1 MGLRSSEPSV
11 QRQEFSAG
19 GGWCAL
25 LYPALLPGSP
35 PAAALVQD
43 NAPGTAQA
51 LSQLPIPA
59 QMEQPPWTQLGRTKQ
74 LLEQA
79 QKTAIHLVR
88 GLEHLPYGN
97 RLIQQGLFSLNK
109 RRLCGDLSSLSGS
122 GGACKKAG
130 EELHQEVQ

>member
-1 MGLRSSEPSV
+1 M
-11 QRQEFSAG
+11 
-19 GGWCAL
+19 C
-25 LYPALLPGSP
+25 PALPCSAPWVTSSSSPGAGQCPRHCPSIVSAPHPSP
-35 PAAALVQD
+35 D
-43 NAPGTAQA
+43 
-51 LSQLPIPA
+51 
-59 QMEQPPWTQLGRTKQ
+59 EQPPWTQLGRTKQ
-74 LLEQA
+74 LLEQV